1 MKILFTDLDGT
12 LLNDEKQIPEV
23 NSAAVKQTLSKGNA
37 VVICTWR
44 SYFPQKNLWTDWGW
58 IRRGAMPFSTTEA

>member
-23 NSAAVKQTLSKGNA
+23 NSTAIQKTLQKGNA
-37 VVICTWR
+37 VVICTGR
-44 SYFPQKNLWTDWGW
+44 SYSSAKKFVDRLSLNQEG
-58 IRRGAMPFSTTEA
+58 